1 MSATKEVVDAA
12 AARLADAA
20 AKVEA
25 ARDEFDAAQKVH
37 AAAFRKAL
45 VELCNTHGFKLC
57 GSEYN
62 TDSVYI
68 ASTGALVEESDFSF
82 SD

>member
-45 VELCNTHGFKLC
+45 VELCNAHGFTL
-57 GSEYN
+57 
-62 TDSVYI
+62 DSQNYSRGACI
-68 ASTGALVEESDFSF
+68 APTASIVTEDDFPF